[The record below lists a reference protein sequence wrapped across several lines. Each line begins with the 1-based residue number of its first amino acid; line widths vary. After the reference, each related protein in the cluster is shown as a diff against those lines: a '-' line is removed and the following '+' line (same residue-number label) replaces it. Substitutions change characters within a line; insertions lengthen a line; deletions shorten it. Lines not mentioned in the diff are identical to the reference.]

1 MRNRFVSGDH
11 NVISGDSGQKF
22 KRSEC
27 VFNWKNL
34 LVHRLTE
41 FEPKHPQLT
50 IRPRKEKIG
59 VTNGT
64 RTQADDLPLDVPA
77 FDPATQAI

>member
-1 MRNRFVSGDH
+1 MKNRFVAGDH
-11 NVISGDSGQKF
+11 NVISDMSGQKF

-27 VFNWKNL
+27 CFNWKGQ
-34 LVHRLTE
+34 LVHRATE

-50 IRPRKEKIG
+50 IRTRKEQIS

-64 RTQADDLPLDVPA
+64 RTQAEDSALI
-77 FDPATQAI
+77 DPPITIDQMI